1 MLLKRIGHFTQWL
14 LAVVL
19 PFIVLSFSNGNQVV
33 KADNYKIELKGD
45 VAFVIEEDV
54 VKTIENLKDSTQS
67 INIRLL
73 EERLSVMNGVIE
85 AEVFSNLGKELTI
98 VLQQGTPIIRL
109 FDSGRSYYLNE
120 FGEQMA
126 LSPYY
131 SARVPL
137 VSGSLNGENEKQ
149 IHELFM
155 YIRSDSLLSKLIDAA
170 EVDAKA
176 QWILYSNLKGHEVL
190 LGDISKWQE
199 KLEAFKAF
207 YSHVV
212 LTKKREDFKRLDLR
226 FKSQVILIN

>member
-190 LGDISKWQE
+190 LGDISQWQE

-207 YSHVV
+207 YSNVV

>member
-54 VKTIENLKDSTQS
+54 VKTIETLKDSTQS

-190 LGDISKWQE
+190 LGDISQWQE

>member
-190 LGDISKWQE
+190 LGDISQWQE

-212 LTKKREDFKRLDLR
+212 LTKKREDFKRLDIR

>member
-19 PFIVLSFSNGNQVV
+19 PFLVLSFSNGNQVV

-190 LGDISKWQE
+190 LGDISQWQE

>member
-190 LGDISKWQE
+190 LGDISQWQE

-212 LTKKREDFKRLDLR
+212 PTKKREDFKRLDLR

>member
-1 MLLKRIGHFTQWL
+1 MTLKRISHFLQWL
-14 LAVVL
+14 LAIVL
-19 PFIVLSFSNGNQVV
+19 PFVVLSFSNGNQVV
-33 KADNYKIELKGD
+33 KAEKYNIELKGD
-45 VAFVIEEDV
+45 VAFVVEEDI
-54 VKTIENLKDSTQS
+54 VKTIDNLKDSSES
-67 INIRLL
+67 INIRML
-73 EERLSVMNGVIE
+73 EERLSVMNGVID
-85 AEVFSNLGKELTI
+85 AEVFSNLGKELSI

-137 VSGSLNGENEKQ
+137 VSGSLNSKIVEQ
-149 IHELFM
+149 IHPVFM
-155 YIRSDSLLSKLIDAA
+155 HIRSDSLLSKLIDAA
-170 EVDAKA
+170 EVDENG
-176 QWILYSNLKGHEVL
+176 QWILYSNLKGHEIL
-190 LGDISKWQE
+190 LGEINQWEE

-226 FKSQVILIN
+226 FKSQVVLIN

>member
-190 LGDISKWQE
+190 LGDISQWQE